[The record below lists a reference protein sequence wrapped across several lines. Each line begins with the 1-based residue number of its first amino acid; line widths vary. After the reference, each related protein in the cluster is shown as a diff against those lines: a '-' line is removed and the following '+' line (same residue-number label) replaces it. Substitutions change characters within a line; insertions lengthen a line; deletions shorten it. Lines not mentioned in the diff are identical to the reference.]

1 MIKKYDEL
9 IVMYYVCTLV
19 ECWMSPAK
27 YMRQKVSPWEV
38 DTCTS
43 HTCMI
48 PLLSLKAETV
58 SIDHIF

>member
-27 YMRQKVSPWEV
+27 YIMYM
-38 DTCTS
+38 
-43 HTCMI
+43 H
-48 PLLSLKAETV
+48 LSQMHDSFTV
-58 SIDHIF
+58 PKGRNCKYRSYILMAIY